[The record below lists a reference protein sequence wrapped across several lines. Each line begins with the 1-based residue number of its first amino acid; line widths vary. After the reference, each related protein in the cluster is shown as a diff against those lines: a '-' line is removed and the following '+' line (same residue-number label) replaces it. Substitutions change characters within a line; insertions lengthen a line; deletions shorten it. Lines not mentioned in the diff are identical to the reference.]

1 MPNLLE
7 SGFHIEFSVGL
18 LSLLKIIEMRLEKM
32 FYNQY
37 LIKELVIINLS

>member
-1 MPNLLE
+1 MPNLSE
-7 SGFHIEFSVGL
+7 SGFHIEFSVVL

-37 LIKELVIINLS
+37 LIKELVII